1 MPVSAQLCPF
11 LYPPAQNSSQACHCR
26 LYSALQIQMLYL
38 RQRHIDELLMKLQ
51 RRGKRQVLG
60 CMALSCCRE
69 SCLKPRLDYSTVL
82 CVLFSTSIQ
91 YSYTSS
97 HVSSFFFYSSTVCLQ
112 CAPTS
117 TIQIMYTVLYSVQ
130 YAFYS
135 MFVYLST
142 SLIMFLTMFI
152 LSITLITF

>member
-26 LYSALQIQMLYL
+26 FYSALQIHMLYYL

-82 CVLFSTSIQ
+82 IIPLCTFFYYCSIQ
-91 YSYTSS
+91 LY
-97 HVSSFFFYSSTVCLQ
+97 VVPCLKFFLLLFYEFIYNMLYCLQ

-117 TIQIMYTVLYSVQ
+117 TIQIM
-130 YAFYS
+130 
-135 MFVYLST
+135 
-142 SLIMFLTMFI
+142 
-152 LSITLITF
+152 

>member
-1 MPVSAQLCPF
+1 MSKSGLAPIFSLEASMTCKKRTILNPWCQKKVVTMYNSDKAPSDNVLTLKHCLVVAKVVSSPVSIIL
-11 LYPPAQNSSQACHCR
+11 
-26 LYSALQIQMLYL
+26 LYL
-38 RQRHIDELLMKLQ
+38 
-51 RRGKRQVLG
+51 
-60 CMALSCCRE
+60 SF
-69 SCLKPRLDYSTVL
+69 L

-91 YSYTSS
+91 LY
-97 HVSSFFFYSSTVCLQ
+97 VVPCLKFCLLLFYEFIYNMLYCLQ